1 MRDSERIGVPILP
14 GTRNVP
20 LTESRI
26 ADPRLNRAEI
36 QHRCEACGHDED
48 TKEFWYG
55 TLLLFH
61 ARDPASDP
69 HRPEPGVETIIG
81 PKKLPGLSP
90 AGLWP
95 QGAVDRYLAELG
107 YQRTGPWTANGPAG
121 DEDPHHCMSTA
132 PIEVIPAARM

>member
-1 MRDSERIGVPILP
+1 MA
-14 GTRNVP
+14 
-20 LTESRI
+20 ESRI

-55 TLLLFH
+55 TLLLFQ
-61 ARDPASDP
+61 ARGRAPDSR
-69 HRPEPGVETIIG
+69 RPGRGVETIVG
-81 PKKLPGLSP
+81 PTDLPGLSP

-95 QGAVDRYLAELG
+95 QGAAERFLAELG
-107 YQRTGPWTANGPAG
+107 YQRTGPWIANGPAG

-132 PIEVIPAARM
+132 PIEVLPAVRP